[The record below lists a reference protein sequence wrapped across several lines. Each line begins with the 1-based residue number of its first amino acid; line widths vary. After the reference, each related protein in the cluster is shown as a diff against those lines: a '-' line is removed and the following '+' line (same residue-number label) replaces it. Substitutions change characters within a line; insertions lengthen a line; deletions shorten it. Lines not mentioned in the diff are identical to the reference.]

1 MLTPQEVRERTFDK
15 AVFGGYDMQ
24 SVDEF
29 VEPLVQD
36 YITLLKE
43 NDVLKNKLKV
53 LVKKLEEFRDGE
65 ESRKAAI
72 DAAEKACE
80 EKVKQAEESCR
91 VMLAQAEQ
99 TAADR
104 NSEQAVAM
112 EEHRLNCAKELA
124 QNFITVLEKDIQ
136 GHLALLSSLRT
147 RDLSQEATS
156 ATKKAV
162 AEARAAALQEAAM
175 SRDPDSETKKIASE
189 IEQHLNKM
197 GVAEE
202 APAKQEQP
210 RPAPRQSGDTVKF
223 NDLQFGKNYNPV
235 GK

>member
-1 MLTPQEVRERTFDK
+1 MLTPQEVREKTFDK

-24 SVDEF
+24 TVDEF

-36 YITLLKE
+36 YITLYKE
-43 NDVLKNKLKV
+43 NDVLKSKLKV

-72 DAAEKACE
+72 AAAEQEAAQ
-80 EKVKQAEESCR
+80 KVKQAEESCR
-91 VMLAQAEQ
+91 AMLADAEK

-124 QNFITVLEKDIQ
+124 QNFISVLEKDIQ
-136 GHLALLSSLRT
+136 GHLALLASLRT
-147 RDLSQEATS
+147 RDLSQEATA

-162 AEARAAALQEAAM
+162 AEARAAMMQESAM
-175 SRDPDSETKKIASE
+175 LRDTIGDTKKIATE
-189 IEQHLNKM
+189 IEQNLNKM

-202 APAKQEQP
+202 APRQEQP
-210 RPAPRQSGDTVKF
+210 RVAPRQTGDTQKF
-223 NDLQFGKNYNPV
+223 SDLQFGKNYNPV